1 MKEVNCV
8 ELKSKRVNITKGIN
22 LNLIN
27 MDELKSSLLSVY
39 FILPLDREDVTKNAL
54 IPIVLKMGTK
64 IYDSSIRISQRLK
77 ELNDSWL
84 SVDIDRKGERQV
96 IRFSIE
102 IPKLPHMNYDN
113 HIVDTIN
120 LLKNIIFAP
129 YLEEG
134 LFSSE
139 YVEEGKKI
147 LEQMI
152 IKEKEDIKNYSIQ
165 RCIEEMYKNEKYS
178 ISPLGY
184 MENLAKIDSVTLSEH
199 YNKILSKAPMEIFF
213 VGEYKGYIEDYLKE
227 SFKFKK
233 NDIYKIEREY
243 IAGKVMIKNMI
254 YENMDID
261 ENRLVVG
268 YRTGIPY
275 ESSLYN
281 GLLVANN
288 ILEDRINAEN
298 LGEITRPNKALYLVN
313 SKINKYKSFILMD
326 CSTSLTDIEEII
338 KKIRNGI
345 DELKKGKFN
354 EDEMRTSKQS
364 IKGSVKAINKNG
376 ILISE
381 FFLDKILTEDNRS
394 YNQII
399 ADIDKVTKEE
409 IIEASKELTLD
420 TIYFLR
426 SHQNSIE

>member
-1 MKEVNCV
+1 
-8 ELKSKRVNITKGIN
+8 
-22 LNLIN
+22 
-27 MDELKSSLLSVY
+27 
-39 FILPLDREDVTKNAL
+39 
-54 IPIVLKMGTK
+54 
-64 IYDSSIRISQRLK
+64 
-77 ELNDSWL
+77 
-84 SVDIDRKGERQV
+84 
-96 IRFSIE
+96 
-102 IPKLPHMNYDN
+102 
-113 HIVDTIN
+113 
-120 LLKNIIFAP
+120 
-129 YLEEG
+129 
-134 LFSSE
+134 
-139 YVEEGKKI
+139 
-147 LEQMI
+147 
-152 IKEKEDIKNYSIQ
+152 
-165 RCIEEMYKNEKYS
+165 
-178 ISPLGY
+178 

>member
-1 MKEVNCV
+1 M

-152 IKEKEDIKNYSIQ
+152 IKEKRRYQKLLYTT
-165 RCIEEMYKNEKYS
+165 MY
-178 ISPLGY
+178 
-184 MENLAKIDSVTLSEH
+184 
-199 YNKILSKAPMEIFF
+199 
-213 VGEYKGYIEDYLKE
+213 
-227 SFKFKK
+227 
-233 NDIYKIEREY
+233 
-243 IAGKVMIKNMI
+243 
-254 YENMDID
+254 
-261 ENRLVVG
+261 
-268 YRTGIPY
+268 
-275 ESSLYN
+275 
-281 GLLVANN
+281 
-288 ILEDRINAEN
+288 
-298 LGEITRPNKALYLVN
+298 
-313 SKINKYKSFILMD
+313 
-326 CSTSLTDIEEII
+326 
-338 KKIRNGI
+338 
-345 DELKKGKFN
+345 
-354 EDEMRTSKQS
+354 
-364 IKGSVKAINKNG
+364 
-376 ILISE
+376 
-381 FFLDKILTEDNRS
+381 
-394 YNQII
+394 
-399 ADIDKVTKEE
+399 
-409 IIEASKELTLD
+409 
-420 TIYFLR
+420 
-426 SHQNSIE
+426 